1 MTLRVSMKEHEHL
14 LEFQGEAVELTEEG
28 ERMVEIYCCIDCG
41 ALFDGHMEPLMDA
54 AEVFGLK

>member
-1 MTLRVSMKEHEHL
+1 MREHEHL